1 MDMRQLQYFV
11 TCAEQKNFSAAAE
24 LLYTSQPHVSMVIQ
38 SLERELSTQ
47 LFDRTP
53 KGVTLTGAG
62 MRNYEHAISIL
73 KNARLMQT
81 AGAQQKHPMFT
92 LYTNSSSN
100 MAVLFARF
108 FDRHQDYHYRYM
120 EAGVETIIEKIALHE
135 SELGFV
141 FIPSNKKTAF
151 RYMLKRKKLHFVP
164 LLKTDMVIYVG
175 NKNPL
180 YKRKSLKPEELSR
193 LRFIQMTDD
202 YFSFQELLGDALQSK
217 DLQYMAE
224 NVIETNSNHT
234 MVQVLQ
240 SSDLC
245 NLCSYWLRDR
255 YKCYDFKMIP
265 VEGFQNKIT
274 FGYIHNQEEDFS
286 AIANEFICHVTDII
300 AEER

>member
-38 SLERELSTQ
+38 SLEKELNTQ

-62 MRNYEHAISIL
+62 MRNYEHAVSIL

-81 AGAQQKHPMFT
+81 AGEQQKHPLFT

-108 FDRHQDYHYRYM
+108 FSAHQNYHYRYM

-151 RYMLKRKKLHFVP
+151 RYLLKRKKLHFVP
-164 LLKTDMVIYVG
+164 LLKTDMVIYAG
-175 NKNPL
+175 RNSLL
-180 YKRKSLKPEELSR
+180 YHRKSLRPEELSK

-202 YFSFQELLGDALQSK
+202 YFSLQELLGDALQPR
-217 DLQYMAE
+217 DMRHIAE

-234 MVQVLQ
+234 MVQILQ

-265 VEGFQNKIT
+265 IEGFENKIT
-274 FGYIHNQEEDFS
+274 FGYIHNHEEKFS
-286 AIANEFICHVTDII
+286 TIASEFIRHVTDII

>member
-38 SLERELSTQ
+38 SLEKELNTQ
-47 LFDRTP
+47 LFDRNP

-62 MRNYEHAISIL
+62 VRNYEHAISIL
-73 KNARLMQT
+73 KNAQLMQT
-81 AGAQQKHPMFT
+81 AGAQQKHPLCT
-92 LYTNSSSN
+92 IYTNSSSN

-108 FDRHQDYHYRYM
+108 FGNHQDYHYKYM

-151 RYMLKRKKLHFVP
+151 RYMLKRKKLHFTP

-175 NKNPL
+175 KKNHL
-180 YKRKSLKPEELSR
+180 YRRKSLKPEELSR

-217 DLQYMAE
+217 DLQYVAE
-224 NVIETNSNHT
+224 NVIETNSNHA

-245 NLCSYWLRDR
+245 NLCSYWLKDR
-255 YKCYDFKMIP
+255 YKYYDFKMIP

-274 FGYIHNQEEDFS
+274 FGYIHNQEEEFS
-286 AIANEFICHVTDII
+286 GITSEFIRHVTEII
-300 AEER
+300 AEEQ